1 MQLQGT
7 LDAAMVATVLDLHQ
21 PVSVSPTA
29 LGSKSAVM
37 TSTVYAVR
45 DCLATTIEFNSLT

>member
-1 MQLQGT
+1 MQLPGT

-21 PVSVSPTA
+21 PVSVRPAA
-29 LGSKSAVM
+29 LGSKNVVM

-45 DCLATTIEFNSLT
+45 DCLVTNRV